1 MEQLT
6 LNLPAM
12 YADHHVTEVRRILFE
27 LAGVDTVYAS
37 SSFHTVE
44 VTFDPAQ
51 IDAETITAALED
63 TGYADT
69 PVVPVEKK
77 FRLGDEGPDGR
88 FFRHTEAYANVG
100 NTVSFAQQ
108 VYDTGRPLWPCPG
121 MGVIKVDANKEDMA
135 DG

>member
-27 LAGVDTVYAS
+27 IAGVDAVYAS
-37 SSFHTVE
+37 SSFHVVE

-51 IDAETITAALED
+51 TDAATITAALED
-63 TGYADT
+63 AGYAEA
-69 PVVPVEKK
+69 PAVPVEKTASPV
-77 FRLGDEGPDGR
+77 DEDADER

-108 VYDTGRPLWPCPG
+108 VSYTGRPLWPCPG
-121 MGVIKVDANKEDMA
+121 MGVIKIDAIKEDMA

>member
-27 LAGVDTVYAS
+27 LAGVDSVYAS
-37 SSFHTVE
+37 SSFQVVE
-44 VTFDPAQ
+44 VSFDPAQ
-51 IDAETITAALED
+51 IDADAITATLED
-63 TGYADT
+63 AGYLDA

-77 FRLGDEGPDGR
+77 FSLGDEGPDER

-108 VYDTGRPLWPCPG
+108 VNYTGRPLWPCPG
-121 MGVIKVDANKEDMA
+121 MGVIKVDAVKEDMA